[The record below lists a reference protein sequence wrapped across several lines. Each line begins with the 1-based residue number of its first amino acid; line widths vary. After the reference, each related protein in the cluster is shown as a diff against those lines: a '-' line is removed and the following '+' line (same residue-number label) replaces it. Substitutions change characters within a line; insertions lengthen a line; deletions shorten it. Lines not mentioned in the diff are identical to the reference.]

1 MHKFVRKV
9 LIEENI
15 VKFKF
20 NENWDP
26 KQKKYKENVIGFIKT
41 IIKYQLLYFLK
52 EEHAKNLTEVSYAK
66 NADGLSG
73 TDKMLMNMSK
83 SDEGDTLLAELN
95 AEDIVE
101 EIQKIYDIP
110 ISEEE
115 IQYYIKNHHPSKDQ
129 IRLVST
135 FYGRIFGNGRD
146 AKLVTRRQYIIMMLV
161 LKNKLLFDAGV
172 VSRDTGVVENT
183 ALPYVISGNL
193 DGLMNTRIIKNAKF
207 NESLEE
213 DYQYEELNHS
223 LYNLLNE
230 IKPDEINSLISSF
243 VNSSYTYCCFE
254 RPDLL
259 GKKIVYPDMKIT
271 NELIFFLR
279 SS

>member
-83 SDEGDTLLAELN
+83 SDEGDTLLAESSSIERSDSFSFYFLW
-95 AEDIVE
+95 
-101 EIQKIYDIP
+101 
-110 ISEEE
+110 
-115 IQYYIKNHHPSKDQ
+115 KN
-129 IRLVST
+129 LW
-135 FYGRIFGNGRD
+135 
-146 AKLVTRRQYIIMMLV
+146 
-161 LKNKLLFDAGV
+161 
-172 VSRDTGVVENT
+172 
-183 ALPYVISGNL
+183 
-193 DGLMNTRIIKNAKF
+193 
-207 NESLEE
+207 
-213 DYQYEELNHS
+213 
-223 LYNLLNE
+223 
-230 IKPDEINSLISSF
+230 
-243 VNSSYTYCCFE
+243 
-254 RPDLL
+254 
-259 GKKIVYPDMKIT
+259 
-271 NELIFFLR
+271 
-279 SS
+279 